1 MLLRVLFAGA
11 TAACFAVCN
20 CKLHGWV
27 LTGMCAERSQDTRG
41 ATCGVWLLAMLA
53 DVLPHVLLVRLTLLR
68 AAMRAASTMASV
80 QSGSE
85 QWCPRSW
92 RGTGPVKKA
101 DKRSI
106 TEQAPTVIGND

>member
-27 LTGMCAERSQDTRG
+27 LTPECAERSQDTRG

-53 DVLPHVLLVRLTLLR
+53 DVLPHVLLVRRTLLR
-68 AAMRAASTMASV
+68 AAMLLRRCCLCSFDHGIRAERVRTMAV
-80 QSGSE
+80 PEVG
-85 QWCPRSW
+85 
-92 RGTGPVKKA
+92 VA
-101 DKRSI
+101 
-106 TEQAPTVIGND
+106 QAQ

>member
-27 LTGMCAERSQDTRG
+27 LTGMCAERSQDACG

-68 AAMRAASTMASV
+68 AAMDVASSVAPARALCVCTDAEHVHGPDSSMRAAML
-80 QSGSE
+80 
-85 QWCPRSW
+85 
-92 RGTGPVKKA
+92 
-101 DKRSI
+101 
-106 TEQAPTVIGND
+106 